1 MLCGYALDGFNHRR
15 YEIHGIHGKNWPC
28 SRLSPGTEHNLRK
41 SKTEPNPHTRL
52 LDVPATGNYNLYFV
66 FENYQ
71 VRNLMANH
79 KSAEKRVRQNIKR
92 NEINRS
98 NRSKLRTQI
107 KSLRASL
114 STGDQKSSLEL
125 LNPTVSLIDKAVNK
139 GLIHKNTAARYKSR
153 LTKHVSEQA

>member
-1 MLCGYALDGFNHRR
+1 
-15 YEIHGIHGKNWPC
+15 
-28 SRLSPGTEHNLRK
+28 
-41 SKTEPNPHTRL
+41 
-52 LDVPATGNYNLYFV
+52 
-66 FENYQ
+66 
-71 VRNLMANH
+71 MANH
-79 KSAEKRVRQNIKR
+79 KSAEKRVRQNTKR

-114 STGDQKSSLEL
+114 STGDKKSSMDL

-139 GLIHKNTAARYKSR
+139 GLIHRNTAARYKSR

>member
-1 MLCGYALDGFNHRR
+1 
-15 YEIHGIHGKNWPC
+15 
-28 SRLSPGTEHNLRK
+28 
-41 SKTEPNPHTRL
+41 
-52 LDVPATGNYNLYFV
+52 
-66 FENYQ
+66 
-71 VRNLMANH
+71 MANH

-107 KSLRASL
+107 KKLRSLLTANDKNQSV
-114 STGDQKSSLEL
+114 EL

-153 LTKHVSEQA
+153 LTKHVSELA